1 MSGRKIVM
9 LLENNGYPRDVR
21 PRREAE
27 SLTDAGYDVTVI
39 APLDRGQPRS
49 DTINGVHVR
58 RFWLPSAR
66 DGTTGLLTEYVVANV
81 QLIVRGITALIRGA
95 DVIHLHNP
103 PDTLFPVAW
112 VARLLR
118 RRVVF
123 DLHDIS
129 PELFSQK
136 FGPGRTV
143 RLLRLLERLSVRSA
157 HGLIATNESMA
168 ALVAGRTGVSPHRF
182 AMVRNVPPSSQIP
195 PEGSVRREVLT
206 DPQLVYVGSME
217 SQDGVDELPALI
229 RILHDELDLP
239 GATLTVIGDGS
250 RRAAVEAASSDLNVD
265 GHIEFLGYVPH
276 EEVADLLCKAD
287 IGVEPAPGGP
297 LNDYCS
303 MVKVG
308 EYMAVAIP
316 TACFALPE
324 IRRMADDAALY
335 AAGDTVRD
343 LADTVKKLADDPDL
357 RLDLG
362 RRGRARAL
370 RTTWEGSAAALVALY
385 DSL

>member
-1 MSGRKIVM
+1 MSRRTVVM

-27 SLTDAGYDVTVI
+27 SLTEAGFNVTVI
-39 APLDRGQPRS
+39 APLDSGQPRRE
-49 DTINGVHVR
+49 TVNGVHVR

-66 DGTTGLLTEYVVANV
+66 DGITGLLAEYVVANL
-81 QLIVRGITALIRGA
+81 QLIARGIAALARGA

-136 FGPGRTV
+136 FGPGRMV
-143 RLLRLLERLSVRSA
+143 KLLYFLERCTVRSA

-168 ALVAGRTGVSPHRF
+168 ALVARRTGVASRQF
-182 AMVRNVPPSSQIP
+182 AMVRNVPPRSQIP
-195 PEGSVRREVLT
+195 PMGAARGGVLT
-206 DPQLVYVGSME
+206 DPHLVYVGSME
-217 SQDGVDELPALI
+217 SQDGVDDLPALM

-250 RRAAVEAASSDLNVD
+250 RRAAVEAATSRLGLDGLVD
-265 GHIEFLGYVPH
+265 FLGYVPH
-276 EEVADLLCKAD
+276 EKVAGLLGSAD

-316 TACFALPE
+316 TVCFPLPE
-324 IRRMADDAALY
+324 IRRMAQDAAQY
-335 AAGDTVRD
+335 ATGGTVHD
-343 LADTVKKLADDPDL
+343 LARAVKQLASDPGL
-357 RLDLG
+357 RLELG
-362 RRGRARAL
+362 RRGRVRAL
-370 RTTWEGSAAALVALY
+370 HTTWEASAAALVELY
-385 DSL
+385 NSL